1 MKVQIG
7 PQKIWKLE
15 MKEEKKKNDAILKII
30 KENILDEVKQKRSQ
44 ATIFRTPEYHLLQAK
59 NTEIN
64 AHN

>member
-1 MKVQIG
+1 
-7 PQKIWKLE
+7 